1 MDVPENFCHFFNQV
15 HSAKVEGK
23 PSNPLISLASFARF
37 VVPLCLA
44 LYLVISNQ
52 DFMPMWFFH
61 YANHVVYSI
70 HSWPSEGL
78 KIWEGEGQAVTYTT
92 IFRRSNKIVSFLE
105 VILSSQQRGN
115 IIRKVFEMFKVLQFQ
130 IRIVDAATI

>member
-1 MDVPENFCHFFNQV
+1 MKKIAMPNGISARESMDINCKKMLVVPENFCHFFNQV
-15 HSAKVEGK
+15 HSSLKVEGK
-23 PSNPLISLASFARF
+23 PSNPLIPLASFARF

-70 HSWPSEGL
+70 HSGPSEVSENM
-78 KIWEGEGQAVTYTT
+78 EGG
-92 IFRRSNKIVSFLE
+92 RK
-105 VILSSQQRGN
+105 SSY
-115 IIRKVFEMFKVLQFQ
+115 I
-130 IRIVDAATI
+130 

>member
-1 MDVPENFCHFFNQV
+1 MKKIAMPNGISARESMDINCKKMLVVPENFCHFFNQA

-70 HSWPSEGL
+70 HSGPSEGL
-78 KIWEGEGQAVTYTT
+78 KIWEEEGQQVCIRYTPY
-92 IFRRSNKIVSFLE
+92 FFL
-105 VILSSQQRGN
+105 
-115 IIRKVFEMFKVLQFQ
+115 
-130 IRIVDAATI
+130 

>member
-1 MDVPENFCHFFNQV
+1 MLVV
-15 HSAKVEGK
+15 HSALKFEGK
-23 PSNPLISLASFARF
+23 PSNPLIPLASFARF

-70 HSWPSEGL
+70 HSGPSEVSENNGRREEKQLYNLLEL
-78 KIWEGEGQAVTYTT
+78 KEFCGD
-92 IFRRSNKIVSFLE
+92 SFLYE
-105 VILSSQQRGN
+105 RDPSLS
-115 IIRKVFEMFKVLQFQ
+115 
-130 IRIVDAATI
+130 

>member
-1 MDVPENFCHFFNQV
+1 MIPTTNIFFQFTFKILSLSQPEKVCKTVKKMLVAPENLCHFFNQV
-15 HSAKVEGK
+15 SSAKVEGK
-23 PSNPLISLASFARF
+23 PSNPLIPLASFARF

-70 HSWPSEGL
+70 HSGPSEVSENM
-78 KIWEGEGQAVTYTT
+78 EGG
-92 IFRRSNKIVSFLE
+92 
-105 VILSSQQRGN
+105 
-115 IIRKVFEMFKVLQFQ
+115 RKSRY
-130 IRIVDAATI
+130 I